1 MSDLPPTRWEL
12 AGSRTC
18 GYAET
23 FGRLVEE
30 RQDVDGD
37 ARFVDALAPRGARI
51 LDVGSGTGRVAEA
64 LRRRGHRVVATEP
77 DADLREQSRRLYPDL
92 DVLAYQALELDPA
105 DLPRFDVIVLVGNV
119 MVYLAESTERAVL
132 TRLRELLA
140 HDGRVVVGFDLDGNK
155 SGSRVYP
162 AEEFVADVVA
172 SGLTVQHRF
181 GSYELHPPN
190 DAYAVWVLAA
200 A

>member
-1 MSDLPPTRWEL
+1 M
-12 AGSRTC
+12 
-18 GYAET
+18 
-23 FGRLVEE
+23 
-30 RQDVDGD
+30 
-37 ARFVDALAPRGARI
+37 
-51 LDVGSGTGRVAEA
+51 GRVAEA

-77 DADLREQSRRLYPDL
+77 DAALRGQSRRIYPDL
-92 DVLAYQALELDPA
+92 DVLPYQALELDPA
-105 DLPRFDVIVLVGNV
+105 ELPRFDVIVLVGNV

-140 HDGRVVVGFDLDGNK
+140 PDGRVVVGFDLDGNK

-162 AEEFVADVVA
+162 ADEFVADVAA

-200 A
+200 V

>member
-30 RQDVDGD
+30 RQDVDGE

-51 LDVGSGTGRVAEA
+51 LDVGSGMGRVAEA

-92 DVLAYQALELDPA
+92 DVLAYQALELDPG